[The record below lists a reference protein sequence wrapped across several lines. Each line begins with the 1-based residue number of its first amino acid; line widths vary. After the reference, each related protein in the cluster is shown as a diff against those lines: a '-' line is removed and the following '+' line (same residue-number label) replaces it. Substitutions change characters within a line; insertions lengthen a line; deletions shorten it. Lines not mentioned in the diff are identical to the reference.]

1 MSMYAARMGDLVFKC
16 LLAAGSFLLALAA
29 MSARAQETDS
39 ARALADRY
47 KAMAGE
53 LQASPFGKPLVLH
66 SQESGQGVSG
76 EVYAVVDHPFE
87 AVRTA
92 LDGAPRWCD
101 VLLLHLNT
109 KHCYAAGKARD
120 AVLSMHVGKK
130 YDQPLE
136 DSFRLDFHYLMDA
149 GKPDYLRARL
159 DAKEGPMGTRDYR
172 IVVEATPVDAKRT
185 FLHFSYSYG
194 YGMSARFALGAYL
207 NTVGREKVGF
217 SRGRDNQYVGG
228 MRGLVERNT
237 MRYYLAIEATLDA
250 QSSPVETRFD
260 KRLHNWFAASERYA
274 RQLHELSESE
284 YVEMKHKEYRRLQA
298 QS

>member
-1 MSMYAARMGDLVFKC
+1 MHAARIKDTFTRR
-16 LLAAGSFLLALAA
+16 LLTAGAFALAMA
-29 MSARAQETDS
+29 AAPLHAQESDAAKT
-39 ARALADRY
+39 LIDRY
-47 KAMAGE
+47 RSLASE
-53 LQASPFGKPLVLH
+53 LQASPFGKPLVLQ
-66 SQESGQGVSG
+66 SQESGKGVSG

-87 AVRTA
+87 SVKTA

-109 KHCYAAGKARD
+109 KHCYSAGKPRD

-136 DSFRLDFHYLMDA
+136 DSYRLDFRYVMEA
-149 GKPDYLRARL
+149 AKSDYLRAKL
-159 DAKEGPMGTRDYR
+159 DSKEGPMGTRDYR

-194 YGMSARFALGAYL
+194 YGATARFAMNAYL
-207 NTVGREKVGF
+207 GTVGREKVGF
-217 SRGRDNQYVGG
+217 SKGRDNQYVNGVRG
-228 MRGLVERNT
+228 MVERNT

-250 QSSPVETRFD
+250 LSAPTESRFS
-260 KRLHNWFAASERYA
+260 KRLHNWFSASERYA
-274 RQLHELSESE
+274 RQLHEMSERE
-284 YVEMKHKEYRRLQA
+284 YIDMKHREYKRLQA